1 MARLSFTWA
10 FALGKSRANCLD
22 SGMLSVLIESRNQEA
37 ELAHTLSAL
46 VAGAVEG
53 LVSDVIVLEH
63 GAGEGV
69 ERVADAAGCRFMR
82 SWDLPDVIRQSR
94 GDWVLVL
101 EPGAR
106 PLSGWVETVSEH
118 IALENSPARFS
129 RSKRHRRSLWQRL
142 FSKRCPLEVGVLLP
156 KSMALE
162 KASAGGDS
170 PFMLAR
176 RQMTR
181 RLSCEIIPAW
191 AMIRT

>member
-1 MARLSFTWA
+1 MI
-10 FALGKSRANCLD
+10 
-22 SGMLSVLIESRNQEA
+22 SVLIESRNQDA
-37 ELAHTLSAL
+37 ELAYTLSAL
-46 VAGAVEG
+46 VTGAVEG

-63 GAGEGV
+63 GSGEGV

-82 SWDLPDVIRQSR
+82 TWDLPEVIGQLR

-118 IALENSPARFS
+118 IALENRPARFS

-142 FSKRCPLEVGVLLP
+142 FTRQCQLEVGVLLP
-156 KSMALE
+156 RSMALE
-162 KASAGGDS
+162 KAAAGGGS
-170 PFMLAR
+170 PFLLAR

-191 AMIRT
+191 AMIRSA